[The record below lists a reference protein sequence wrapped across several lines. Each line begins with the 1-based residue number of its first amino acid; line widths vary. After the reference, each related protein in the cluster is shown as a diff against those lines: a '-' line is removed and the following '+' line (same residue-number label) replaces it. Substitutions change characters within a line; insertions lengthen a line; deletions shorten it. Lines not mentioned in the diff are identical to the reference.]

1 MTEAILLCRCFSMC
15 LHTLRAVRVW
25 PHAFERIKSGECAC
39 ICLRVCIV
47 WHLSAFIESWWSIF
61 KCWPVSRAERVYTCF
76 CIYRELDMCVH
87 LLVRIWGWRGDHH
100 VWASIKS
107 WASMCM
113 SQRLW
118 RCCYDSSAASVC
130 IESWA
135 CICMCFSRF
144 ESLQVTSLA
153 RIKRTN
159 TSWKVDSAVVEG
171 STPQSLEQGMQL
183 HVHVTKSWLLLHW
196 MVHIEGFVCSFMYK
210 CQVGIFTCYHI

>member
-25 PHAFERIKSGECAC
+25 LHAFERIKSGECAC

-100 VWASIKS
+100 VWASIKR

-118 RCCYDSSAASVC
+118 RCCYFFLRMHQSVLRFLRMHQSVLRAERVFACVFHDSR
-130 IESWA
+130 A
-135 CICMCFSRF
+135 CKFRRVSRA
-144 ESLQVTSLA
+144 QHVLA
-153 RIKRTN
+153 R
-159 TSWKVDSAVVEG
+159 VGAVVEDSRAGYATSCVCMCQKAG
-171 STPQSLEQGMQL
+171 SCY
-183 HVHVTKSWLLLHW
+183 
-196 MVHIEGFVCSFMYK
+196 IEWC
-210 CQVGIFTCYHI
+210 I